1 MPTILNSHCAQ
12 LDGSTTKKN
21 KPLIIM
27 GVIYKILK
35 QQRQQ
40 QQQQQQQHLRQM
52 QCNNMDLSMATKCKV
67 QAAIKQRQ
75 LQRLEVR
82 QQQQQ
87 QEQQQD
93 TNEDAIAEQ
102 QLQQLYQF
110 LAENASRKKRQRQ
123 RLRMQQMTGD
133 DAEQPLCELQA
144 TATGATTA
152 TTTHDMDLLME
163 QLNTCDNSQPSSISE
178 ENSSNFCSSNATAPR
193 DSILLKIR
201 HQIFERKR
209 QQRQRQ
215 LAELV
220 EQRLVVWRPW

>member
-1 MPTILNSHCAQ
+1 
-12 LDGSTTKKN
+12 
-21 KPLIIM
+21 M

-40 QQQQQQQHLRQM
+40 QQQQQQQHH
-52 QCNNMDLSMATKCKV
+52 NNNRDLSTATKCKV

-75 LQRLEVR
+75 LQR
-82 QQQQQ
+82 Q
-87 QEQQQD
+87 QEQQEQQD
-93 TNEDAIAEQ
+93 TTEDAIAEQ
-102 QLQQLYQF
+102 QLQQLYRF
-110 LAENASRKKRQRQ
+110 LSENATRKKRQRL
-123 RLRMQQMTGD
+123 RLQHMTGD
-133 DAEQPLCELQA
+133 DAEHPLCELQA
-144 TATGATTA
+144 AASQAGASA

-163 QLNTCDNSQPSSISE
+163 HLNTCTSSGNGAVSSSSPPSS
-178 ENSSNFCSSNATAPR
+178 SSSSAAPR

-220 EQRLVVWRPW
+220 QQRLVVWRPW

>member
-1 MPTILNSHCAQ
+1 
-12 LDGSTTKKN
+12 
-21 KPLIIM
+21 M

-35 QQRQQ
+35 QQR

-93 TNEDAIAEQ
+93 TTEDAIAEQ

-110 LAENASRKKRQRQ
+110 LAENASRKKRQ

-178 ENSSNFCSSNATAPR
+178 DNSSNFCSSNATAPR